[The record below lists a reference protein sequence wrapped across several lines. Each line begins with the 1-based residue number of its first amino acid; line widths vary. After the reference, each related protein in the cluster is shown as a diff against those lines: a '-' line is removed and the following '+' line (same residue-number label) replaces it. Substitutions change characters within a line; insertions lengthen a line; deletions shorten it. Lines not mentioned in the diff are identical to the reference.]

1 MAIDTEKYRLNMP
14 VPAIRQFQ
22 DGTRGWGPGKHIY
35 RMDYQYTPAVRS
47 LETSWV
53 GRHFIARVMRDAQA
67 IGDFFRMIEKYKD
80 WLAKITTDETAAGEP
95 FWKNPWMPGID
106 AAAIYTL
113 IAEKRPK
120 VYLEVGS
127 GNSTKFAR
135 RAVRDHGT
143 GTRIISIDPKPREE
157 VDALCDDVIRLPVEQ
172 VDLEKLS
179 GLLGPD
185 DVVFVDN
192 SHRSFQN
199 SDVTVCCLD
208 LLNAIPTGCYFGVH
222 DIYLPFDYP
231 DIFIDWF
238 YNEQYLLMMY
248 FLGGAV
254 EDTIICPS
262 YMAASRVAFGEE
274 LAAAMDIP
282 TLPADYRTGGVLWF
296 RKGDW
301 SGRNRRQDAARPQE
315 TG

>member
-1 MAIDTEKYRLNMP
+1 MKTDDFRLNMP
-14 VPAIRQFQ
+14 VPTLRKFA
-22 DGTRGWGPGKHIY
+22 DGTRGWGPGQYIY
-35 RMDYQYTPAVRS
+35 RMDYEYAPAVRA
-47 LETSWV
+47 LETSKV
-53 GRHFIARVMRDAQA
+53 GHNFISRVMRDAAAVTAFFGA
-67 IGDFFRMIEKYKD
+67 IESYRD
-80 WLAKITTDETAAGEP
+80 WLAKIPTEESGPGEP
-95 FWKNPWMPGID
+95 FWNNPWMPGID

-113 IAEKRPK
+113 IAQQRPK
-120 VYLEVGS
+120 IYLEVGS

-135 RAVRDHGT
+135 RSVKDHNT
-143 GTRIISIDPKPREE
+143 GTQIISIDPQPRAE
-157 VDALCDDVIRLPVEQ
+157 VDAICDHVIRLPVEQ

-179 GLLGPD
+179 ALLSPG

-208 LLNAIPTGCYFGVH
+208 LLNAIPAGCHFGVH

-231 DIFIDWF
+231 GVFLDWF

-254 EDTIICPS
+254 EDTILCPS
-262 YMAASRVAFGEE
+262 YMATNGVAFGTEM
-274 LAAAMDIP
+274 AAAMDIP
-282 TLPADYRTGGVLWF
+282 TVPQAHRSGGVLWF

-301 SGRNRRQDAARPQE
+301 SGRNR
-315 TG
+315 

>member
-1 MAIDTEKYRLNMP
+1 MAIKTDDYRLNMP
-14 VPAIRQFQ
+14 IPRLRKFE
-22 DGTRGWGPGKHIY
+22 DGTRGWGPGQFIY
-35 RMDYQYTPAVRS
+35 RMDYEYAPAVRAM
-47 LETSWV
+47 ETSWV
-53 GRHFIARVMRDAQA
+53 GHNFISRVMRDSVAVTQ
-67 IGDFFRMIEKYKD
+67 FFKSIENLKP
-80 WLAKITTDETAAGEP
+80 WLGKITTTQTDPSEP
-95 FWKNPWMPGID
+95 FWDNPWMPGID

-113 IAEKRPK
+113 IAEHRPK

-135 RAVRDHGT
+135 RAVRDHNT

-157 VDALCDDVIRLPVEQ
+157 VDAICDDVIRLPVEQ

-179 GLLGPD
+179 KLLSPG

-208 LLNAIPTGCYFGVH
+208 LLNAVPAGCYFGVH

-231 DIFIDWF
+231 GIFIDWF
-238 YNEQYLLMMY
+238 YNEQYMLMMY

-254 EDTIICPS
+254 EDTILCPS
-262 YMAASRVAFGEE
+262 YMVTNKVAFAAEM
-274 LAAAMDIP
+274 AAAMDVPTIP
-282 TLPADYRTGGVLWF
+282 EAHRSGGVLWF

-301 SGRNRRQDAARPQE
+301 SARNR
-315 TG
+315 